1 MRITVDTNVLI
12 SALGW
17 NGAEA
22 AVIEM
27 VLDSSLELCLSAQIL
42 SEFYRVVKYPKF
54 GFTDEEIDGFVGR
67 LLPHS
72 IIVKPTRSIDVVDED
87 PDDNKIIE
95 CAVKG
100 NSSYII
106 TGDKHLLQLGDY
118 KGIKILKA
126 SDFLR
131 IISGDSKDS
140 KCLRPAYKNC

>member
-54 GFTDEEIDGFVGR
+54 GFTDREIDGFIGR
-67 LLPHS
+67 LLPYVVFIS
-72 IIVKPTRSIDVVDED
+72 PEQTINIVTAD
-87 PDDNKIIE
+87 PEDNKIIE
-95 CAVKG
+95 CAIAGKS
-100 NSSYII
+100 NYII
-106 TGDKHLLQLGDY
+106 SGDKHLLQLCEY
-118 KGIKILKA
+118 EGIKILRA
-126 SDFLR
+126 SEFLR
-131 IISGDSKDS
+131 TT
-140 KCLRPAYKNC
+140 AHF

>member
-1 MRITVDTNVLI
+1 MRITVDTNILI

-54 GFTDEEIDGFVGR
+54 GFTDEEIDGFIGR
-67 LLPHS
+67 LLPNS
-72 IIVKPTRSIDVVDED
+72 IIVKPAQSVNVVDED

-95 CAVKG
+95 CAVEGKSG
-100 NSSYII
+100 YII
-106 TGDKHLLQLGDY
+106 SGDKHLLHLGDY
-118 KGIKILKA
+118 KGIKIMRASEFLKH
-126 SDFLR
+126 F
-131 IISGDSKDS
+131 
-140 KCLRPAYKNC
+140 